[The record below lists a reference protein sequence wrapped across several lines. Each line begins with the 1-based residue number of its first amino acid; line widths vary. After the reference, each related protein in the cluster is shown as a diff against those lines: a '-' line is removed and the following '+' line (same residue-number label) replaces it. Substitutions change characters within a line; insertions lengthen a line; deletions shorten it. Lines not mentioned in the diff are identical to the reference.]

1 MKTPGSDG
9 LAGSLNCPF
18 FFFNVF
24 LVVLGLHWCTW
35 PFSSCGEWGHLSNC
49 GAWTSHCGGFYSSR
63 AWALDP
69 WFWVIVVHRLSCPVA
84 CGIFL
89 DQGSSPCPLH
99 WQVDSKPLDTSEVLC
114 CSFNYSQAALC
125 IHQYWMVTR
134 GLCAISL
141 RSTHWL
147 CNKWRDTNFKGQ
159 NHSFHFPAGKHTI
172 WTRPT
177 IHFPCES
184 FQSNWEF

>member
-9 LAGSLNCPF
+9 LAGSINCPFF

-49 GAWTSHCGGFYSSR
+49 GAWTSHCGGFYSPR
-63 AWALDP
+63 AQAVHPWSWA
-69 WFWVIVVHRLSCPVA
+69 VVVHRLSCPMA

-89 DQGSSPCPLH
+89 DEGSSPCPPH
-99 WQVDSKPLDTSEVLC
+99 WQVGSKPLDTREVLC
-114 CSFNYSQAALC
+114 YSFNYCQGCFLHSAVMNGYQRSLY
-125 IHQYWMVTR
+125 ILSLNFYFHW
-134 GLCAISL
+134 ISL

-147 CNKWRDTNFKGQ
+147 CNEWWDMNFTGQ
-159 NHSFHFPAGKHTI
+159 NHSF
-172 WTRPT
+172 
-177 IHFPCES
+177 
-184 FQSNWEF
+184 